1 MADVPRTRPPHL
13 HRQVSRHGKAVWY
26 VRIGKGR
33 RIRIRSGFGTAE
45 FHVEYQAAIAGLPSL
60 QTAKD
65 DRTLLGTLAWLVER
79 YRKTNAWTDL
89 SLATRRQREN
99 ILKHVLATAGNQP
112 LSRIT
117 KASII
122 AGKDRRPGHQGR
134 HFLDTMRGLFKWAAE
149 AGLVKQDPTDRIKA
163 VKPKIKGFPPWDD
176 EDVAAYRN
184 RWPIGTRQRVWLE
197 VLIGTG
203 LRRGDAVMLGKQHVR
218 DGIATIKIEKTDTEV
233 TIPISSELAQI
244 LATGPTGDLH
254 FICNALGKPFTKAS
268 FGNAFGEACRMAGIK
283 KSAHG
288 VRKYKATTAAYKGA
302 TEPELDAMFGWT
314 GGRMA
319 AHYTR
324 EASRR
329 RLAIAGASKLTK
341 GTESVQSIPSPIE
354 KVRE

>member
-1 MADVPRTRPPHL
+1 M
-13 HRQVSRHGKAVWY
+13 
-26 VRIGKGR
+26 
-33 RIRIRSGFGTAE
+33 
-45 FHVEYQAAIAGLPSL
+45 
-60 QTAKD
+60 
-65 DRTLLGTLAWLVER
+65 
-79 YRKTNAWTDL
+79 
-89 SLATRRQREN
+89 ATRRQREN
-99 ILKHVLATAGNQP
+99 ILKHVLETAGNQP

-117 KASII
+117 KAAII

-134 HFLDTMRGLFKWAAE
+134 HFLDTMRGLFKWAVD
-149 AGLVKQDPTDRIKA
+149 AGLVKEDPTDRVKV
-163 VKPKIKGFPPWDD
+163 VKPKIKGFAPWDE
-176 EDVAAYRN
+176 EDVAVYRH
-184 RWPIGTRQRVWLE
+184 RWPIGSRQRVWLE

-218 DGIATIKIEKTDTEV
+218 NGIATIKTEKTDTEV
-233 TIPISSELAQI
+233 TIPISPELAEI
-244 LATGPTGDLH
+244 LAIGPTGDLH

-268 FGNAFGEACRMAGIK
+268 FGNAFAEACRKADIK

-329 RLAIAGASKLTK
+329 RLAITGASKLTK
-341 GTESVQSIPSPIE
+341 
-354 KVRE
+354 

>member
-1 MADVPRTRPPHL
+1 MGDMPRPRPPYL
-13 HRQVSRHGKAVWY
+13 LRQVTQHGRVCWD
-26 VRIGKGR
+26 VRKGKGK
-33 RIRIRSGFGTAE
+33 RIRVPAPGTEE
-45 FHVEYQAAIAGLPSL
+45 FDQAYQAALADGATSAVKIRSSAV
-60 QTAKD
+60 
-65 DRTLLGTLAWLVER
+65 GTL
-79 YRKTNAWTDL
+79 
-89 SLATRRQREN
+89 EN
-99 ILKHVLATAGNQP
+99 ILKHVLETAGDHP

-134 HFLDTMRGLFKWAAE
+134 HFLDTMRGIFKWAAD
-149 AGLVKQDPTDRIKA
+149 AGLVKDDPTDRVKV
-163 VKPKIKGFPPWDD
+163 VKPKIRGFPPWGE
-176 EDVAAYRN
+176 EDVAAYRE

-218 DGIATIKIEKTDTEV
+218 DGIATIKTEKTGTEV
-233 TIPISSELAQI
+233 VIPISPALAEL
-244 LATGPTGDLH
+244 LAAGPTGDLH

-268 FGNAFGEACRMAGIK
+268 FGNAFAEACRKAGIK

-324 EASRR
+324 GASRR

-341 GTESVQSIPSPIE
+341 
-354 KVRE
+354 

>member
-1 MADVPRTRPPHL
+1 MKTMPRPRPPYL
-13 HRQVSRHGKAVWY
+13 LRQVTQHGRVCWY
-26 VRIGKGR
+26 VRKGKGK
-33 RIRIRSGFGTAE
+33 RIRVPAPGTEGFD
-45 FHVEYQAAIAGLPSL
+45 QAYRAALADEVRLAVAAG
-60 QTAKD
+60 
-65 DRTLLGTLAWLVER
+65 RTPTGTLAWLVTR
-79 YRKTNAWTDL
+79 YRETTAWTGL

-99 ILKHVLATAGNQP
+99 ILKHVLETAGNQP
-112 LSRIT
+112 LSRVT

-122 AGKDRRPGHQGR
+122 AGKDRRLGHQGR
-134 HFLDTMRGLFKWAAE
+134 HFLDTMRGLFKWAVD
-149 AGLVKQDPTDRIKA
+149 AGLVKDDPTDRVKVA
-163 VKPKIKGFPPWDD
+163 KPKIKGFPPWDD

-184 RWPIGTRQRVWLE
+184 RWSIGTRQRVWLE

-218 DGIATIKIEKTDTEV
+218 DGIATIKTEKTDTEV
-233 TIPISSELAQI
+233 TIPITPQLAEI
-244 LATGPTGDLH
+244 LSIGPTGDLH

-268 FGNAFGEACRMAGIK
+268 FGNAFAEACRKAGIK
-283 KSAHG
+283 KAAHG

-329 RLAIAGASKLTK
+329 RLAITGASKLTK
-341 GTESVQSIPSPIE
+341 
-354 KVRE
+354 

>member
-1 MADVPRTRPPHL
+1 MGDMPRPRPPYL
-13 HRQVSRHGKAVWY
+13 LRQVTQHGRVCWY
-26 VRIGKGR
+26 VRKGKGK
-33 RIRIRSGFGTAE
+33 RIRVPAPGTEE
-45 FHVEYQAAIAGLPSL
+45 FDQAYQAALADGATSAVKIRSSAV
-60 QTAKD
+60 
-65 DRTLLGTLAWLVER
+65 GTLAWLVTR
-79 YRKTNAWTDL
+79 YRETTAWTSL

-99 ILKHVLATAGNQP
+99 ILKHVLETAGDHP

-134 HFLDTMRGLFKWAAE
+134 HFLDTMRGIFKWAAD
-149 AGLVKQDPTDRIKA
+149 AGLVKDNPTDRVKV
-163 VKPKIKGFPPWDD
+163 VKPKIRGFPPWGE
-176 EDVAAYRN
+176 EDVAAYRE

-218 DGIATIKIEKTDTEV
+218 DGIATIKTEKTGTEV
-233 TIPISSELAQI
+233 VIPISPALAEL
-244 LATGPTGDLH
+244 LAAGPTGDLH

-268 FGNAFGEACRMAGIK
+268 FGNAFAEACRKAGIK

-324 EASRR
+324 GASRR

-341 GTESVQSIPSPIE
+341 
-354 KVRE
+354 

>member
-1 MADVPRTRPPHL
+1 VPAPGTE
-13 HRQVSRHGKAVWY
+13 
-26 VRIGKGR
+26 
-33 RIRIRSGFGTAE
+33 GFDQT
-45 FHVEYQAAIAGLPSL
+45 YQAAVADSAMAPKVRSNA
-60 QTAKD
+60 T
-65 DRTLLGTLAWLVER
+65 GTLSWLVTR
-79 YRKTNAWTDL
+79 YRETTAWTSL

-99 ILKHVLATAGNQP
+99 ILKHVLDTAGNQP

-117 KASII
+117 KGSII
-122 AGKDRRPGHQGR
+122 AGKDRRSGHQAR
-134 HFLDTMRGLFKWAAE
+134 HFLDTMRGVFKWAAG
-149 AGLVKQDPTDRIKA
+149 AGLVKQDPTDRVKA
-163 VKPKIKGFPPWDD
+163 VKPKLKGFPPWGE
-176 EDVAAYRN
+176 EDVATYRN

-197 VLIGTG
+197 VLISTG

-218 DGIATIKIEKTDTEV
+218 DGIATIKTEKTGIEV
-233 TIPISSELAQI
+233 TIPISPELAEI
-244 LATGPTGDLH
+244 LSIGPTGDLH

-268 FGNAFGEACRMAGIK
+268 FGNAFAEACRMAGIQ

-329 RLAIAGASKLTK
+329 LLAIAGASKLTK
-341 GTESVQSIPSPIE
+341 
-354 KVRE
+354 